1 MSAPATSCSSLSVRS
16 PRVSPGHVRPETP
29 EWGVRVKTTDSAP
42 RTETSRQ
49 NGALPAK
56 SQDVGPFNDPRTI
69 ARHLVSAALSLGA
82 EKVPGWSKEESSLV
96 ADLDPLTLNCSILSE
111 LREAIAEGH
120 DPLGT
125 AFTRLRSPEERRP
138 LGATYTPPAIV
149 EAMIDWAASEGKPAR
164 VIDPGAG
171 SGRFTVAAARR
182 FPRAEIVAVEVDPL
196 AAIIGRGHLAAA
208 GVARRARVL
217 LADYRAFRPDEIDGR
232 TLYVGNPPYVRHHQI
247 APRWKEW
254 LVVTAR
260 AKGLTASQ
268 LAGLHVHFFLA
279 TVAYGSEG
287 GYGAYITSAEWL
299 DVNYGSL
306 VRELMLDGLGG
317 RAIHVLEPTATPFE
331 DAATTAAITC
341 FRLGDRPRSIRLR
354 RVKAVGQLGKLE
366 KGQPVR
372 RERLAEAR
380 RWTPLTRAARKVPA
394 GYIELG
400 ELCRVHRGAVTG
412 SNSTWVV
419 DPDWAA
425 LPESV
430 LFPSIT
436 RARELFDAQTILA
449 ATSHLRRVVDLPAD
463 LDVFEG
469 DARRQI
475 DRFLSAARRRG
486 TAKGYIAQHRRSWW
500 SVGLRAP
507 APILATY
514 MARRPPVF
522 IRNLGEA
529 RHLNIAH
536 GLYPR
541 ERIPA
546 GTLDRLAAYLR
557 ESVTLDLG
565 RTYAGGLTKFEPKE
579 MERVLVPDLALLT
592 A

>member
-1 MSAPATSCSSLSVRS
+1 MSLAAPLTRNLYVRA
-16 PRVSPGHVRPETP
+16 EAP
-29 EWGVRVKTTDSAP
+29 EWGVRVKSRDSAP
-42 RTETSRQ
+42 ETGTSCQ
-49 NGALPAK
+49 NGAVPVNT
-56 SQDVGPFNDPRTI
+56 QDVAPLNDPRTV
-69 ARHLVSAALSLGA
+69 ARHLVGAALTLGA
-82 EKVPGWSKEESSLV
+82 EKVSGWSKEESALV
-96 ADLDPLTLNCSILSE
+96 ARLDPLTLTRSILGE
-111 LREAIAEGH
+111 LRQAIAERH
-120 DPLGT
+120 DPLGA
-125 AFTRLRSPEERRP
+125 AFTRLRSPQERRP
-138 LGATYTPPAIV
+138 LGATYTPPEIV
-149 EAMIDWAASEGKPAR
+149 EAMIGWAASEGQPAR

-171 SGRFTVAAARR
+171 SGRFAVAAARR

-196 AAIIGRGHLAAA
+196 AAIIARGHLAAA

-247 APRWKEW
+247 APRWKDW

-279 TVAYGSEG
+279 TVAHGSNGDYGS
-287 GYGAYITSAEWL
+287 YITSAEWL

-317 RAIHVLEPTATPFE
+317 QAIHVLEPTATPFD

-341 FRLGDRPRSIRLR
+341 FRLGNRPRSVRLR
-354 RVKAVGQLGKLE
+354 RVKAVGQLGKLDQ
-366 KGQPVR
+366 GQPVR

-380 RWTPLTRAARKVPA
+380 RWTPLTRAARKVPE

-419 DPDWAA
+419 DSEWAA

-430 LFPSIT
+430 LFPSVT
-436 RARELFDAQTILA
+436 RARELFEARTILA

-475 DRFLSAARRRG
+475 DRFLRAAKRRG
-486 TAKGYIAQHRRSWW
+486 TANGYIARHRRAWW

-522 IRNLGEA
+522 VRNLGEA

-541 ERIPA
+541 EKIAAR
-546 GTLDRLAAYLR
+546 TLDRLAAYLR

-579 MERVLVPDLALLT
+579 MERLLVPDLVLLT
-592 A
+592 T